1 MTDTKLGL
9 AVRQDTPEPP
19 RSGAN
24 PCGSTL
30 IVTGTNH
37 GTTVLESGPATV
49 QGWGQ
54 ISRSLSERLGPGW
67 TVDRIEF
74 VPELMIGAP
83 KRPTRLQRV
92 LEAIR
97 WAPAVRHEPIDRW

>member
-1 MTDTKLGL
+1 VIGPGLSTK
-9 AVRQDTPEPP
+9 VPEPP

-24 PCGSTL
+24 PSGSTL
-30 IVTGTNH
+30 IVTGTNN
-37 GTTVLESGPATV
+37 GTTVLESGPASV

-54 ISRSLSERLGPGW
+54 IARSLSERLGPGW

-74 VPELMIGAP
+74 VPEVMVGAP

-92 LEAIR
+92 LEAFR
-97 WAPAVRHEPIDRW
+97 WAPAARHEPIDRWR